1 NASHTDGYG
10 LRTDEYGTGIKVF
23 EDDPD
28 NAAVATEP
36 AADFGLSDEIRSDP
50 GDSAATSNG
59 RPGAGADAQRTLQS
73 RQEPRRLSGQAPG
86 EFLGAMVAGLGVKSQ
101 MATSLLAHQDV
112 LIGHLE
118 RLRASVSGVSID
130 EEMTNLIQYQ
140 HAYAAAARLITP
152 VDEAIEMII
161 NRMG

>member
-1 NASHTDGYG
+1 
-10 LRTDEYGTGIKVF
+10 
-23 EDDPD
+23 
-28 NAAVATEP
+28 
-36 AADFGLSDEIRSDP
+36 P
-50 GDSAATSNG
+50 GDGSNAL
-59 RPGAGADAQRTLQS
+59 RMAQFF
-73 RQEPRRLSGQAPG
+73 QEPRLLNGRATPG

-101 MATSLLAHQDV
+101 MATSMLAHQDV

-140 HAYAAAARLITP
+140 HAYAAAARLITT

-161 NRMG
+161 NRMGLVGR